1 MKWVELVITEVNLE
15 EIWQQPELQSSLWC
29 DPWSKDSNE
38 KGWDVSQFY
47 LCIQMQT
54 SWTKLVSVKWT
65 MGRGGPEGTRE
76 WYLIYILWGS
86 WTQVSVYCVCS
97 VGRIIQSYLQT
108 PWSTVSSLTLEFL
121 KWQLPQSSQDVISD
135 RNTFWSL
142 DRKIPGLITAAFL
155 AGYVSNKAG
164 IQ

>member
-38 KGWDVSQFY
+38 KGWGFSQFY
-47 LCIQMQT
+47 LHIRMQT
-54 SWTKLVSVKWT
+54 SWTKLF
-65 MGRGGPEGTRE
+65 GRCEPREEEAQKGTRE

-86 WTQVSVYCVCS
+86 GTYVIVYCVCS
-97 VGRIIQSYLQT
+97 VGRNNSVLSSDPLIRSLFSHFRIPKVTAT
-108 PWSTVSSLTLEFL
+108 PKF
-121 KWQLPQSSQDVISD
+121 PGVIAD
-135 RNTFWSL
+135 RNAFWSL
-142 DRKIPGLITAAFL
+142 DRKISGLITAAFL
-155 AGYVSNKAG
+155 AGDVSNKAG